1 MSTSSSPIRSWDNI
15 DKKLEQRFLNY
26 AETGK
31 WSGGKI
37 AKAKEKEVEA
47 TRDAIKK
54 CHLTYGNRHFFT
66 QKKIPCSCTWHD
78 KLKAKNAK
86 ATAKATTR
94 PVQEAEAD
102 DGASLLIDGVINTR
116 PSSSSSSSS
125 SSATAPSTAITH
137 TNTSSTNTSSSTATT
152 ATPVPVLIAP
162 SPERNQRSRVEVASI
177 FATSTARSAANTDA
191 NTGNVP
197 FNFPHIIPPAREDTS
212 EVKGIQHWPSKTAHH
227 FPLQTFCPYDGKCT
241 KCGSSNMDGGSN
253 KKTVRVILCNGL
265 PRYVQSLSIYCRDCK
280 QTTMAYEHD
289 YVTTLNRQTKSKL
302 DAIIVGNS
310 YGIDMSLIR
319 QLRNGTSAE
328 EVENAARANLYVIWS
343 TSKDSYEKKCSALH
357 IAAKEFPAFPEEY
370 VPKASQLNKAFLG
383 DFAAEE
389 EWLKRE
395 LAAIQTTT
403 TLAIDN
409 QVKVVKSA
417 KAGDDKS
424 PRQSLSVVGDLGVVL
439 AHVVVG
445 SDSKQWSDPCIQEVV
460 ARHGNTPPKV
470 LFVDKNCCNGKI
482 GGRTDDTKMHCG
494 MEKKLDTF
502 HLMKRIG
509 EATNSE
515 HKRAAI
521 FQRELSECIFTCDTD
536 DLATLESTRAKHPRI
551 CGNLSQKQSS
561 SDRSKH
567 VRRTIESGE
576 KVCARVI
583 TLIIQ
588 QAKNDKYAKEEYEQS
603 PQYHPTTPITPS
615 HVAYPLITKEVWK
628 VIRQQLIHILNG
640 CLSDDDYNMYV
651 TQREINYRST
661 GDMLPL
667 YTCLRGTNK
676 VEAVNSLL
684 ALKSGD
690 WRQIG
695 RPLFDARTFWTV
707 TNYNRG
713 QFRKVGRQSLPNG
726 VSPSEAPQNDV
737 ILATIEDGKKVKF
750 GFEYYNWLKEMMKNG
765 RVNDALNEE
774 VSEVNTFDYNNDEE
788 IGEVLL
794 DSIIVPG
801 EVGFEELG
809 HLSKTLE
816 RELPSVDSSLA
827 NMTSAATSPLLN
839 IEEECAKLMSEYESE
854 SSAMIS
860 EPTVRSPVLDTSAP
874 TNLKSTEPLI
884 TNKKQKRKQR
894 EPTSA
899 DIELQNRKQSCKKYD
914 DCK

>member
-37 AKAKEKEVEA
+37 AKEVEA

-86 ATAKATTR
+86 ATATAKATTR
-94 PVQEAEAD
+94 PLQEADAE

-116 PSSSSSSSS
+116 PSSSSS

-137 TNTSSTNTSSSTATT
+137 TNTSSTNTPSSAATT

-162 SPERNQRSRVEVASI
+162 SPERNQRSRVQVASI
-177 FATSTARSAANTDA
+177 FATAATKRLATTTNTG
-191 NTGNVP
+191 GNVP
-197 FNFPHIIPPAREDTS
+197 FNFPHIIPKARENTS
-212 EVKGIQHWPSKTAHH
+212 EVKGIQHWPSKTANH
-227 FPLQTFCPYDGKCT
+227 FSLHTFCPYDGKCT
-241 KCGSSNMDGGSN
+241 KCGSSSMDGGSN
-253 KKTVRVILCNGL
+253 KKTVRIILCNGL
-265 PRYVQSLSIYCRDCK
+265 PRFIQSLSIHCRDCK
-280 QTTMAYEHD
+280 ETTMAYEHK
-289 YVTTLNRQTKSKL
+289 YVATLDQGEKSKL

-310 YGIDMSLIR
+310 HGIDMSLIR
-319 QLRNGTSAE
+319 AIRNGSSAD
-328 EVENAARANLYVIWS
+328 EVENTARANLYTLWS
-343 TSKDSYEKKCSALH
+343 TSKKAYEKKCRALH
-357 IAAKEFPAFPEEY
+357 IVAKEFPDFPEEY
-370 VPKASQLNKAFLG
+370 VPKAAQLNKAFLS
-383 DFAAEE
+383 DFAIEE

-395 LAAIQTTT
+395 LAALQTTT
-403 TLAIDN
+403 SLAIDH
-409 QVKVVKSA
+409 QVKLAKSV

-424 PRQSLSVVGDLGVVL
+424 PCQTLSVVGDCGIVL

-445 SDSKQWSDPCIQEVV
+445 SDSKQWSDPCIREVV
-460 ARHGNTPPKV
+460 ARHGNAPPKV
-470 LFVDKNCCNGKI
+470 LFVDKNCCNGKL
-482 GGRTDDTKMHCG
+482 GGRTDDTKMYCG

-502 HLMKRIG
+502 HVMKRIG
-509 EATNSE
+509 QAINSE
-515 HKRAAI
+515 HKQAAT
-521 FQRELSECIFTCDTD
+521 FLQDLSTCIFTCDPD
-536 DLATLESTRAKHPRI
+536 DLATMESTRAKHPSI

-561 SDRSKH
+561 CDRTKH

-576 KVCARVI
+576 KVCARII
-583 TLIIQ
+583 TLVVN
-588 QAKNDKYAKEEYEQS
+588 QARNDKYAKEEYEQS
-603 PQYHPTTPITPS
+603 PRYQPTTPITPS

-651 TQREINYRST
+651 THREINYRST

-695 RPLFDARTFWTV
+695 RPLFDARTFWTI
-707 TNYNRG
+707 TNYNRA

-750 GFEYYNWLKEMMKNG
+750 GFEYY
-765 RVNDALNEE
+765 D
-774 VSEVNTFDYNNDEE
+774 
-788 IGEVLL
+788 
-794 DSIIVPG
+794 
-801 EVGFEELG
+801 
-809 HLSKTLE
+809 
-816 RELPSVDSSLA
+816 
-827 NMTSAATSPLLN
+827 
-839 IEEECAKLMSEYESE
+839 
-854 SSAMIS
+854 
-860 EPTVRSPVLDTSAP
+860 
-874 TNLKSTEPLI
+874 
-884 TNKKQKRKQR
+884 
-894 EPTSA
+894 
-899 DIELQNRKQSCKKYD
+899 
-914 DCK
+914 

>member
-1 MSTSSSPIRSWDNI
+1 
-15 DKKLEQRFLNY
+15 
-26 AETGK
+26 
-31 WSGGKI
+31 
-37 AKAKEKEVEA
+37 
-47 TRDAIKK
+47 
-54 CHLTYGNRHFFT
+54 
-66 QKKIPCSCTWHD
+66 
-78 KLKAKNAK
+78 
-86 ATAKATTR
+86 
-94 PVQEAEAD
+94 
-102 DGASLLIDGVINTR
+102 
-116 PSSSSSSSS
+116 
-125 SSATAPSTAITH
+125 
-137 TNTSSTNTSSSTATT
+137 
-152 ATPVPVLIAP
+152 
-162 SPERNQRSRVEVASI
+162 
-177 FATSTARSAANTDA
+177 
-191 NTGNVP
+191 
-197 FNFPHIIPPAREDTS
+197 
-212 EVKGIQHWPSKTAHH
+212 
-227 FPLQTFCPYDGKCT
+227 
-241 KCGSSNMDGGSN
+241 MDGGSN

-328 EVENAARANLYVIWS
+328 EVENGARANLYASWS

-357 IAAKEFPAFPEEY
+357 NIAAKEFPAFPEEF

-403 TLAIDN
+403 TLAIDT
-409 QVKVVKSA
+409 QEKVVKSV

-424 PRQSLSVVGDLGVVL
+424 PCQSLSVVGDLGVVL

-445 SDSKQWSDPCIQEVV
+445 SDSKMWSDPCIREVV
-460 ARHGNTPPKV
+460 ARHGNSPPKV
-470 LFVDKNCCNGKI
+470 CFIDKNCCNGKI
-482 GGRTDDTKMHCG
+482 GGRTEETKMLCG

-509 EATNSE
+509 ESTNSE

-536 DLATLESTRAKHPRI
+536 DLAILESTRAKHPRI

-588 QAKNDKYAKEEYEQS
+588 QAKNDKYAKEGYEQS

-651 TQREINYRST
+651 THREINYRST

-695 RPLFDARTFWTV
+695 RPLFDARTFWTI

-750 GFEYYNWLKEMMKNG
+750 GFEYYDWLKEMMKDG
-765 RVNDALNEE
+765 QVNDSLNEK
-774 VSEVNTFDYNNDEE
+774 VSEVTTFEYNNDEE
-788 IGEVLL
+788 LGEVLL

-801 EVGFEELG
+801 EVGFEKLG
-809 HLSKTLE
+809 QLSKILE

-827 NMTSAATSPLLN
+827 NETSAATSPLN

-854 SSAMIS
+854 SSAPASADVAARSSSSSKKRKKEPNLGDVELYKRQKIAIDVMVANQIS
-860 EPTVRSPVLDTSAP
+860 TKKDVKDAPHKKKLCKVCFKNRDTFSFQSRKHLQMTTRERGVEVKWYCPVVDPPELYHTILEQRNETKRKA
-874 TNLKSTEPLI
+874 NKRNYI
-884 TNKKQKRKQR
+884 AKKQKRLK
-894 EPTSA
+894 
-899 DIELQNRKQSCKKYD
+899 L
-914 DCK
+914 